1 MPSISLI
8 KRIPALLLL
17 AAAALTQTAPAIAA
31 DVAKIDRIVAVV
43 DQGVITEN
51 ELQDRV
57 RIVSDQLAKQGTK
70 LPPADVLKKQILER
84 LVIDR
89 LQLQFAAETGL
100 RVDDSQLDKTIGRIA
115 EQNKLDVPQ
124 FQEALRSQGISFSKF
139 REDMRNEIILA
150 RLREREIDNRINVSE
165 AEIDNYL
172 LTQSSRQD
180 VQDEFELGHILIRAP
195 EEGSP
200 EELQKLKAK
209 AEQALKELQGG
220 ADFAQ
225 VSAAYSDAPNALEG
239 GDLGWKKTGQLPTL
253 FVDALKPLK
262 KGQLTAIL
270 RSPNGFHILKLND
283 RRGASSP
290 MVIEQ
295 THVRHIL
302 VKTSEVVSEDEAKH
316 KLETVKERLANGGD
330 FAELARLYSEDAS
343 AAGGGDLGWVNPG
356 DTVPQFEEAMNA
368 LQPGQVSAL
377 VKTQFG
383 WHLIQVLERRQQDM
397 TREAARFKARQEIRA
412 RKGDEA
418 YQDWVQ
424 ELRDRAYVDIRLED
438 DF

>member
-1 MPSISLI
+1 MPFTSLI

-17 AAAALTQTAPAIAA
+17 AAAVLAQPATAAEI
-31 DVAKIDRIVAVV
+31 AKIDRIVAVV

-51 ELQDRV
+51 ELQV
-57 RIVSDQLAKQGTK
+57 RMNIVSDQLAKQGTK
-70 LPPADVLKKQILER
+70 LPPADVLRKQILER
-84 LVIDR
+84 LIIDR

-124 FQEALRSQGISFSKF
+124 FQAALQSQGISFSKF

-180 VQDEFELGHILIRAP
+180 VQDEFEVGHILIRAP
-195 EEGSP
+195 EEGAP

-209 AEQALKELQGG
+209 ADQALKELQSG

-239 GDLGWKKTGQLPTL
+239 GDLGWKKSGQLPTL
-253 FVDALKPLK
+253 FVDALKPLQ

-368 LQPGQVSAL
+368 LQPGQVSGL

-383 WHLIQVLERRQQDM
+383 WHLIQVLDRRKQDM

>member
-1 MPSISLI
+1 MPFTSLI

-17 AAAALTQTAPAIAA
+17 AAAVLAPPTTAAEI
-31 DVAKIDRIVAVV
+31 AKIDRIVAVV

-84 LVIDR
+84 LIIDR

-100 RVDDSQLDKTIGRIA
+100 RVDDTQLDKTIGRIA

-124 FQEALRSQGISFSKF
+124 FQAALQSQGISFRKF

-180 VQDEFELGHILIRAP
+180 VQDEFEVGHILIRAP
-195 EEGSP
+195 EEGAP

-239 GDLGWKKTGQLPTL
+239 GDLGWKKSGQLPTL
-253 FVDALKPLK
+253 FVDALKPLQ

-368 LQPGQVSAL
+368 LQPGQVSGL

-383 WHLIQVLERRQQDM
+383 WHLIQVLDRRKQDM